1 MYNVVGSNDQ
11 RVEASNGTSGGEG
24 YSSQTGLGMA
34 MQTAYPQQP
43 TMNGSANK
51 RMREVDDDD
60 DHGSRPSSR
69 GAGGDAGVDGMKRRK
84 TIREGSAPDAGGTL
98 GSSSFDR
105 EAVGRLNR
113 PRQAISQRRR

>member
-1 MYNVVGSNDQ
+1 
-11 RVEASNGTSGGEG
+11 VEGSNGTPGGEG
-24 YSSQTGLGMA
+24 YSSQPGLGMA
-34 MQTAYPQQP
+34 MQTGYPSQQP
-43 TMNGSANK
+43 TLNGSTNK

-69 GAGGDAGVDGMKRRK
+69 GAGGDSGVDGIKRRK
-84 TIREGSAPDAGGTL
+84 TIREGSAPDAGGAM

-113 PRQAISQRRR
+113 PRPAISQRRR